1 MNASKT
7 RVLTAIATALA
18 LALPMTSNAA
28 FDAFLKI
35 DGIEGESTDDKH
47 KNEIVIESWSFGA
60 TQTLAAGGSGRSAG
74 KSCLS
79 DISFVKLVDKASPA
93 LLSATMTGV
102 RIPAATISVRK
113 AGGRQEDYLV
123 IKMTDVLV
131 TSVQHS
137 GGGEMPMES
146 LSLNFGQVKLTYHPQ
161 KADGSLADAVEST
174 ASGRC

>member
-1 MNASKT
+1 MNARKT
-7 RVLTAIATALA
+7 RVLTALATSLA
-18 LALPMTSNAA
+18 LALPMTANAA

-35 DGIEGESTDDKH
+35 DGVEGESTDDKH
-47 KNEIVIESWSFGA
+47 KGEIVIESWSFGA
-60 TQTLAAGGSGRSAG
+60 THTGASAGSGGGAG

-79 DISFVKLVDKASPA
+79 DLSVVKLVDKASPV

-102 RIPAATISVRK
+102 HLPTATISVRK
-113 AGGRQEDYLV
+113 AGGKQQDYMI
-123 IKMTDVLV
+123 IKMSDVLV

-137 GGGEMPMES
+137 GGGETPTES

-161 KADGSLADAVEST
+161 KPDGSLGAPVEST